1 MSYAHLWISMCRNIT
16 ARLRHAH
23 VIHMLDI
30 GGTLRARAHQ
40 GLRASLKGAACL
52 LAIAIG
58 ISLSIATPL
67 DAQASNQAIKYVK
80 ELAKY
85 QLTDKQELCHHE
97 IIYRESRWNVRAI
110 GNKNGTK
117 QTYGF
122 YQIKS
127 ESMRT
132 ASGVKQFWTY
142 WHYVAHRYG
151 LTEYDE
157 PNYCKALHHL
167 KTKGWQ

>member
-1 MSYAHLWISMCRNIT
+1 MN
-16 ARLRHAH
+16 RLDWH
-23 VIHMLDI
+23 
-30 GGTLRARAHQ
+30 GTLRARAHQ
-40 GLRASLKGAACL
+40 GLKAAPVGSGRKV
-52 LAIAIG
+52 AIAIG
-58 ISLSIATPL
+58 ISLSMAMPL
-67 DAQASNQAIKYVK
+67 DAQASNQAIRYVK
-80 ELAKY
+80 DLAKE

-97 IIYRESRWNVRAI
+97 IIYRESRWNVRAV

-132 ASGVKQFWTY
+132 ASAVKQFWTY
-142 WHYVAHRYG
+142 WHYVAHRYSW
-151 LTEYDE
+151 TEYDE
-157 PNYCKALHHL
+157 PDYCKALHHL